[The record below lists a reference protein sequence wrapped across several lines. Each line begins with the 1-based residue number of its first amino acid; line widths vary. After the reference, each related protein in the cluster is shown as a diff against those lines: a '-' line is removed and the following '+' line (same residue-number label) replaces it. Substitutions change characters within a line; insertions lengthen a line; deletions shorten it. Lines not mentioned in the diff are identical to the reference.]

1 MSASAKPA
9 AKHAEGDC
17 RHAGSN
23 PRTPRG
29 TMGML
34 YDSRKHGTLEHQPG
48 DRRSRAERRNGAREA
63 GKQLRA
69 IARGARGA

>member
-1 MSASAKPA
+1 MNAKPA
-9 AKHAEGDC
+9 AKHAVGDC
-17 RHAGSN
+17 RHAGRN

-29 TMGML
+29 TMGIL
-34 YDSRKHGTLEHQPG
+34 YDSRKHGTLAHQPE
-48 DRRSRAERRNGAREA
+48 DRRSRAERRDGARAA